1 MNCRPGH
8 RIAILLPLPALMLA
22 AGCEIA
28 EPEMPSFTTQVSVPL
43 GEERLDVAEALDG
56 EEYLTELD
64 GNTLGFTVDG
74 DPDTV
79 SLDFDLA
86 ADIAAQSV
94 EESLGAFALDLAA
107 PVDID
112 FALAQLYPPA
122 TAFDGLTVPVPP
134 FPLVQTSDAEDI
146 EDVESAT
153 LSAGTLVVTVHNG
166 LPVPIGA
173 ASGSDQLVLELVDPA
188 TDDAFATVVFDVI
201 GPLADASRTAD
212 LAGVTLP
219 GAASVRLVGGS
230 SGSGGVPV
238 LVDAGTS
245 IVVSAAFTDLAVTQ
259 AVAVVPAQSFTSSFS
274 TELPDDYGILEAVV
288 AGGGTTVSAVNE
300 MSIPCQ
306 AVITWPEVVDLDDQP
321 LTLTFDLA
329 PHSQVSHD
337 VAFAGRIV
345 RAPDATPLHQLTA
358 EIQVTSPG
366 SNGQAVALAAD
377 AGLRAEVAPGSIRFA
392 TVTGTVP
399 ELDYAFAPLEE
410 EIDLPEELAGL
421 ELTAAT
427 LTLELENSA
436 GVAATAHF
444 ELTGTAA
451 GGATRTLSVQD
462 QIAPASEGRAAVTV
476 VTLDQT
482 NSDIVDFLNNLP
494 TEITLAGGVT
504 TNPGEIGTVRTGDRA
519 VVRWRIVAP
528 VEVVVHDSY
537 LFGDPE
543 DLDLDD
549 DARDLLRDHAGAALA
564 DLEVLNHLPLGVEL
578 RMLFSADSTS
588 IETDPLLAIGPIA
601 IPAATRDPVTH
612 VVSAPSLSRPQVALT
627 AAQAQ
632 LLGTEGL
639 FSLIE
644 VHLPDSGGEAARV
657 LTTDYLTVRGVI
669 RLDVEVSDD

>member
-1 MNCRPGH
+1 MNCRSG
-8 RIAILLPLPALMLA
+8 RSIAILLFLPALMLA

-28 EPEMPSFTTQVSVPL
+28 EPKLPTFTTQVSVPL
-43 GEERLDVAEALDG
+43 GEERLDVADALDG
-56 EEYLTELD
+56 EEYLTELE
-64 GNTLGFTVDG
+64 GHTLGFTVDG

-86 ADIAAQSV
+86 ADIAAQTIDQ
-94 EESLGAFALDLAA
+94 SLGAFAIDLDA

-122 TAFDGLTVPVPP
+122 AAFDGQTVPVPP
-134 FPLVQTSDAEDI
+134 FPLIQTSDPEDI

-166 LPVPIGA
+166 LAVPIGA
-173 ASGSDQLVLELVDPA
+173 DSGPDQLVLELVDPA

-212 LAGVTLP
+212 LAGANLP

-230 SGSGGVPV
+230 PGSGGLPV
-238 LVDAGTS
+238 LVDAETS
-245 IVVSAAFTDLAVTQ
+245 ITVRADFQGLEVTQ

-274 TELPDDYGILEAVV
+274 TELPDDYGVLEAVIE
-288 AGGGTTVSAVNE
+288 GGGTTVSAANE

-306 AVITWPEVVDLDDQP
+306 AVITWPDVVDLDDQP
-321 LTLTFDLA
+321 LTVTFDLA
-329 PHSQVSHD
+329 PHTQLARD
-337 VAFAGRIV
+337 VTFAGRIV
-345 RAPDATPLHQLTA
+345 RAPTPTPLHHLTA
-358 EIQVTSPG
+358 ELVVTSPG
-366 SNGQAVALAAD
+366 SNGLPVALDAD
-377 AGLRAEVAPGSIRFA
+377 AGLHADVAPGNLRFA

-399 ELDYAFAPLEE
+399 ELTYAFDPLQED
-410 EIDLPEELAGL
+410 IDLPEELAGL

-436 GVAATAHF
+436 GVAATANF
-444 ELTGTAA
+444 ELAGTSS
-451 GGATRTLSVQD
+451 GGVLRTLSVQD
-462 QIAPASEGRAAVTV
+462 QIAPAVEGRAAVTL

-482 NSDIVDFLNNLP
+482 NSEIVAFLNNLP
-494 TEITLAGGVT
+494 TEITLAGGIT
-504 TNPGEIGTVRTGDRA
+504 TTPGEVGTVRSGDRA

-528 VEVVVHDSY
+528 VEVIVHDSHLY
-537 LFGDPE
+537 GDPE

-549 DARDLLRDHAGAALA
+549 DTRDLLRDHAGAALA

-578 RMLFSADSTS
+578 RLLFSADSTS

-601 IPAATRDPVTH
+601 VPAATRDPQTH
-612 VVSAPSLSRPQVALT
+612 LVSAPSLSRPQVALT
-627 AAQAQ
+627 TAEAR

-657 LTTDYLTVRGVI
+657 LTTDYLTVRGII